1 MSALVLSERQRAAC
15 LGRNVHYALQWSE
28 GVQHP
33 QRASALFAQASLPV
47 AAMDALFAA
56 PPDAIGSVTDVWESE
71 SRVDV

>member
-1 MSALVLSERQRAAC
+1 M
-15 LGRNVHYALQWSE
+15 HYALQWSE

-33 QRASALFAQASLPV
+33 QRASALFAQASLV

-56 PPDAIGSVTDVWESE
+56 PPDAIGSVTDVWESA